1 MKKLSRVLRGLVYI
15 LPAVLIFSY
24 YPIISLGF
32 NETMNFEL
40 SLPILWLL
48 VFDFVASIILIK
60 EKKLSKGCKK
70 WWWAMLFPI
79 FASLSVIWSENV
91 TRGILTCGVLWF
103 VVFAIYAILN
113 LREKF
118 YDERGFYYVFLRF
131 FFGSAVFVCAWCVV
145 QCIMDVAGVPR
156 EATLLC
162 RGCVYQMFGFPHP
175 NGFAI
180 EPQFMGNLLLA
191 PTIVA
196 AWLLMKKNKNL
207 KRESSRGRV
216 FDNGSVGPASK
227 LQFRTRAVT
236 VVKNTSGSDSLC
248 FKFLFFFIAATLFL
262 TFSRGA
268 IYAFVIA
275 MIFMS
280 VVFLVKK
287 IGFKKIAMTWGVIV
301 LSFLFALNL
310 QGVLA
315 QVSPTNDTYVS
326 GVSKVLNHLSLG
338 IIDIRAKADSPVEE
352 VEVENKNDEAGE
364 NEAIYDG
371 YVEESTNIRMGLTKN
386 AIKVWLRDFKT
397 MVLGVGIGGA
407 GQAMYD
413 AGLIGSPKEIVQN
426 EYASILLETGLIGFL
441 IIIFTFVMILK
452 IIRKNPIRII
462 ILTLGIAYGVSL
474 LFFSGF
480 ANALQIY
487 LLMPVLYIVLRKK
500 FVS

>member
-1 MKKLSRVLRGLVYI
+1 
-15 LPAVLIFSY
+15 
-24 YPIISLGF
+24 
-32 NETMNFEL
+32 
-40 SLPILWLL
+40 
-48 VFDFVASIILIK
+48 
-60 EKKLSKGCKK
+60 
-70 WWWAMLFPI
+70 
-79 FASLSVIWSENV
+79 
-91 TRGILTCGVLWF
+91 
-103 VVFAIYAILN
+103 
-113 LREKF
+113 
-118 YDERGFYYVFLRF
+118 
-131 FFGSAVFVCAWCVV
+131 
-145 QCIMDVAGVPR
+145 
-156 EATLLC
+156 
-162 RGCVYQMFGFPHP
+162 
-175 NGFAI
+175 
-180 EPQFMGNLLLA
+180 
-191 PTIVA
+191 
-196 AWLLMKKNKNL
+196 
-207 KRESSRGRV
+207 
-216 FDNGSVGPASK
+216 
-227 LQFRTRAVT
+227 
-236 VVKNTSGSDSLC
+236 
-248 FKFLFFFIAATLFL
+248 
-262 TFSRGA
+262 
-268 IYAFVIA
+268 
-275 MIFMS
+275 MS

-315 QVSPTNDTYVS
+315 QVSPTNDTYFS

-371 YVEESTNIRMGLTKN
+371 YVEESTNIRMDLTKN
-386 AIKVWLRDFKT
+386 AIKVWSRDFKT

-407 GQAMYD
+407 GQAMYN

-462 ILTLGIAYGVSL
+462 ILTLGISYAVSL

>member
-1 MKKLSRVLRGLVYI
+1 MKRLNKIYTFLIYV
-15 LPAVLIFSY
+15 LPAVLFFSY
-24 YPIISLGF
+24 YPIISFGA
-32 NETMNFEL
+32 NENMNFEI
-40 SLPILWLL
+40 SLPLIWLVVFDVIAFGILVKKKLLQKILRKWQWWLL
-48 VFDFVASIILIK
+48 
-60 EKKLSKGCKK
+60 
-70 WWWAMLFPI
+70 PI
-79 FASLSVIWSENV
+79 FMSFSVLWSPNLV
-91 TRGILTCGVLWF
+91 RGILTMGILWLIY
-103 VVFAIYAILN
+103 FAIFSFVILKK
-113 LREKF
+113 EIDFPKKF
-118 YDERGFYYVFLRF
+118 KENFWKIF
-131 FFGSAVFVCAWCVV
+131 FSSSLVVCAWCFL
-145 QCIMDVAGVPR
+145 QCILDVVGVPR
-156 EATLLC
+156 ECTLMC
-162 RGCVYQMFGFPHP
+162 RGCVSQAFGFPHP

-191 PTIVA
+191 PTLVA

-207 KRESSRGRV
+207 KH
-216 FDNGSVGPASK
+216 NG
-227 LQFRTRAVT
+227 
-236 VVKNTSGSDSLC
+236 
-248 FKFLFFFIAATLFL
+248 FKFIFFFIASTLFL

-268 IYAFVIA
+268 IYAFVVA

-462 ILTLGIAYGVSL
+462 ILTLGISYAVSL